1 MIVQCS
7 ECKRIR
13 VDGMFRLP
21 WPGEL
26 QGEIAE
32 VFCSRCAR
40 DRLARVQA
48 GEFARDDVA
57 AFMPSRRAANS

>member
-7 ECKRIR
+7 ECQRIR

-32 VFCSRCAR
+32 VYCSRCAR
-40 DRLARVQA
+40 DRLARIRA
-48 GEFARDDVA
+48 GEFARDEAVG
-57 AFMPSRRAANS
+57 FMPSRRAANS